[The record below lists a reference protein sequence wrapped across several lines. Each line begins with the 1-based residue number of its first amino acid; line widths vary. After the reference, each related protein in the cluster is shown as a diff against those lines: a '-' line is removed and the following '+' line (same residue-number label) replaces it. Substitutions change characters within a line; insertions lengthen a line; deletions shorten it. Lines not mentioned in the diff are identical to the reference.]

1 MTDILN
7 IALENKDVFATLIIL
22 PMLWYFIKQQNSTTK
37 SLLTEIKDMNTNF
50 ASHTEEDRETG
61 SKLDLT
67 LQEINNSLKS
77 HDEHSAKQFEF
88 MKSNIWTKQIDKAD
102 AVLMIKKSVL
112 SGSYKK
118 LDYIDKRL
126 SKNNL
131 KERKDVIKRQLR
143 VELLKLSD
151 EEYLTFLDWFQYNW
165 TKLWDYVRENFPFDE
180 FLEEIYDCIFDEHTK
195 DNQIKLKNVLETMKV
210 YQNEMIEKIKTLM

>member
-1 MTDILN
+1 MTDYIN

-22 PMLWYFIKQQNSTTK
+22 PMLWYFIKQQNNTTK
-37 SLLTEIKDMNTNF
+37 SLLEEVKSMNNNF
-50 ASHTEEDRETG
+50 ASHTEEDGKFFT
-61 SKLDLT
+61 SLNLS
-67 LQEINNSLKS
+67 LQEINNSLKL
-77 HDEHSAKQFEF
+77 HDEHSMEQFEF
-88 MKSNIWTKQIDKAD
+88 VKSNIWTKTINKAD
-102 AVLMIKKSVL
+102 AILLIKKAVL

-143 VELLKLSD
+143 VELIKLSD
-151 EEYLTFLDWFQYNW
+151 EEYLTFLDWFQHNW
-165 TKLWDYVRENFPFDE
+165 KKLWDFVREHFPFQE
-180 FLEEIYDCIFDEHTK
+180 FLEEVYDCLFDEHIK

-210 YQNEMIEKIKTLM
+210 YQNEMIEKIKTLL

>member
-37 SLLTEIKDMNTNF
+37 SLLTEIKDMNINF

-102 AVLMIKKSVL
+102 AILMIKKSVL